1 MENKENRVYLDDQNH
16 TMVIYY
22 IFACFNVVRERSE
35 CMHMTCWLLRIGRVI
50 EAPAGMD

>member
-22 IFACFNVVRERSE
+22 IFASVMFQRRTRTVWV
-35 CMHMTCWLLRIGRVI
+35 HMTC
-50 EAPAGMD
+50 